1 MTPDSKPHAD
11 FRDLLEALCHVW
23 GPSGHEDR
31 VRALLL
37 ELIAPHVDETR
48 VDALGNLIA
57 VRHAAA
63 GGAKGTGVEAPRIMV
78 AAHMDEIGV
87 VVTHVDQ
94 DGFLRF
100 GPVGGILTG
109 NLIGTRVTFEDG
121 TVGVIGAEKRA
132 DQAKA
137 PTLDELFIDV
147 GADDAAA
154 VTQRVGDM
162 AAFHHR
168 LDWSGGR
175 PIAPNHDDR
184 IGCVMLVAA
193 LRRFK
198 PGPNTLVAVFSTQEE
213 VGTRGAETAAYGVAP
228 QLAIA
233 LDITGAGDTPK
244 APPLA
249 LKLGAGAAVK
259 VKDGGMIASPALRRL
274 MEERAQAAGIPYQLE
289 VLTGGTTDARAM
301 QTSRAGVP
309 AGAISVP
316 TRYGHSPS
324 QVIDLADVQAG
335 VDLLLA
341 LLEGDVS
348 GLLGSGLTGSG
359 MTGAG

>member
-1 MTPDSKPHAD
+1 MTGNEN
-11 FRDLLEALCHVW
+11 RDKDHGRAEFQALLEALCTVW
-23 GPSGHEDR
+23 GPSGREDR
-31 VRALLL
+31 VRALLH
-37 ELIAPHVDETR
+37 ELVAPHVDETR

-57 VRHAAA
+57 VRHAAT
-63 GGAKGTGVEAPRIMV
+63 GGADAPRIMV

-87 VVTHVDQ
+87 VVTHVDPG
-94 DGFLRF
+94 GFLRF

-132 DQAKA
+132 DPTKA
-137 PTLDELFIDV
+137 PTLEELFIDV
-147 GADDAAA
+147 GAADAASA
-154 VTQRVGDM
+154 GRRVGDM

-198 PGPNTLVAVFSTQEE
+198 PGANTLVAVFSTQEE

-249 LKLGAGAAVK
+249 LKLGAGAAIK

-274 MEERAQAAGIPYQLE
+274 MEARAEAGGIPYQLE

-324 QVIDLADVQAG
+324 QVIDLRDVKAG

-341 LLEGDVS
+341 VLEGDVS
-348 GLLGSGLTGSG
+348 EALGPG
-359 MTGAG
+359 

>member
-1 MTPDSKPHAD
+1 MKQGSEPSAASAAD
-11 FRDLLEALCHVW
+11 DLRAEFGDLLEQLCAVW
-23 GPSGHEDR
+23 GPSGREGR
-31 VRALLL
+31 VRELLMTL
-37 ELIAPHVDETR
+37 VAPHVDEMR

-57 VRHAAA
+57 IRRAA
-63 GGAKGTGVEAPRIMV
+63 GDVADAPRVMV

-87 VVTHVDQ
+87 VVTHVDKE
-94 DGFLRF
+94 GFLRF

-132 DQAKA
+132 DGSKA

-147 GADDAAA
+147 GAARAAD
-154 VTQRVGDM
+154 VRQGVGDM

-193 LRRFK
+193 LRRLR

-213 VGTRGAETAAYGVAP
+213 VGTRGAETAAFGAEP

-259 VKDGGMIASPALRRL
+259 VKDGGMIASPTLRRL
-274 MEERAQAAGIPYQLE
+274 METRARAAGIPYQLE

-324 QVIDLADVQAG
+324 QVIDLADVRAG

-348 GLLGSGLTGSG
+348 EALGGG
-359 MTGAG
+359 